1 MHDKRAAASGSD
13 RTAIAVS
20 LLLLAAVFLYAFVA
34 RPWFMNWGATEEE
47 QAAAMPGDHLVP
59 RPISRATRAVTI
71 QAPPD
76 KVWPWLVQLG
86 EDRAAFYSYTWLEN
100 LLGVEYRNADRIHP
114 EWQDLGQGGFVRFAP
129 RGHLFGLSKE
139 GPGSSG
145 WSVPLFEPGRAMNLQ
160 PGWGTFLLEP
170 QVDGR
175 TRLIIRTLG
184 APVSPVVR
192 PLFFFGVDAI
202 HFMMEKRMMVEVKR
216 LAEGRP
222 GAPVWLTWMAHLG
235 FAAIAVL
242 CALWILA
249 LKRQRGWLALPI
261 IYGLIVLVSSRDAQG
276 ALVAVTALAL
286 ALTAFLVFRRRW
298 WVLIGTL
305 WIYSY
310 SVLIL
315 ATDAYVVFGLSFLV
329 MALAILILSRPA
341 KKAAAP
347 AS

>member
-1 MHDKRAAASGSD
+1 MNEKRPAPSASD
-13 RTAIAVS
+13 RTALVVS
-20 LLLLAAVFLYAFVA
+20 LLLLASVFLYAFVA

-47 QAAAMPGDHLVP
+47 RTAAMPGDNLVP

-71 QAPPD
+71 EAPPD

-86 EDRAAFYSYTWLEN
+86 QDRAAFYSYTWLEN
-100 LLGVEYRNADRIHP
+100 LLGVNYHNADRIHP

-129 RGHLFGLSKE
+129 RGQLFGLSKE

-175 TRLIIRTLG
+175 TRLTIRTLG
-184 APVSPVVR
+184 APVSPVAR

-202 HFMMEKRMMVEVKR
+202 HFTMEKRMMVEVKR

-222 GAPVWLTWMAHLG
+222 GTPGWLMWIAHLG
-235 FAAIAVL
+235 FAAMAVF
-242 CALWILA
+242 CTWWILA
-249 LKRQRGWLALPI
+249 LKRKRGWLVLPV
-261 IYGLIVLVSSRDAQG
+261 IYGLIVLISSRDPQG
-276 ALVAVTALAL
+276 ALVGTTALVLAVTA
-286 ALTAFLVFRRRW
+286 FLIFRRRW
-298 WVLIGTL
+298 WVLIGLL
-305 WIYSY
+305 WIFSY

-315 ATDAYVVFGLSFLV
+315 AADAYVVFGLSFLV
-329 MALAILILSRPA
+329 VVAAILTLSRPV
-341 KKAAAP
+341 KKGAAT